1 MLPSASQYLQAYK
14 PVFKEI
20 PMSGS
25 DDVAHEC
32 EIDND
37 LKEDD
42 RCEDHKGSADTII
55 CTVTVQS
62 SSDWWS
68 RSLTIPG

>member
-1 MLPSASQYLQAYK
+1 
-14 PVFKEI
+14 
-20 PMSGS
+20 MSDS
-25 DDVAHEC
+25 DDVVHEC

>member
-1 MLPSASQYLQAYK
+1 
-14 PVFKEI
+14 
-20 PMSGS
+20 MSGS
-25 DDVAHEC
+25 DDVVHEC

-37 LKEDD
+37 LKEDGPGED
-42 RCEDHKGSADTII
+42 RKGNADTII